1 MAAFFLVNLC
11 LGVIGTF
18 WLQTRTRREEVGV
31 MLSFG
36 ATCSDIVRLLMG
48 EGTVLT
54 VVASLT
60 GFLLYLQYALKE
72 GLAKGQNWVE
82 STESYWVSDFTSHYL
97 LVSLVIFLILLV
109 VVLVGINIPERNI
122 SRNPPTEAMRDE

>member
-1 MAAFFLVNLC
+1 MIKVYWKQAWELLKQNKLFSMLYIV
-11 LGVIGTF
+11 GTGLAIF

-36 ATCSDIVRLLMG
+36 ATRSDIVRLLMG

-72 GLAKGQNWVE
+72 GLA
-82 STESYWVSDFTSHYL
+82 
-97 LVSLVIFLILLV
+97 
-109 VVLVGINIPERNI
+109 
-122 SRNPPTEAMRDE
+122 

>member
-1 MAAFFLVNLC
+1 
-11 LGVIGTF
+11 
-18 WLQTRTRREEVGV
+18 
-31 MLSFG
+31 
-36 ATCSDIVRLLMG
+36 MG

-82 STESYWVSDFTSHYL
+82 STEL
-97 LVSLVIFLILLV
+97 LG
-109 VVLVGINIPERNI
+109 VGFHPRIICSCR
-122 SRNPPTEAMRDE
+122 SSSF

>member
-36 ATCSDIVRLLMG
+36 ATRSDIVRLLMG

-72 GLAKGQNWVE
+72 GLAKGQNWRAQRA
-82 STESYWVSDFTSHYL
+82 
-97 LVSLVIFLILLV
+97 I
-109 VVLVGINIPERNI
+109 GCRI
-122 SRNPPTEAMRDE
+122 SPRIICSCRSSSF

>member
-1 MAAFFLVNLC
+1 
-11 LGVIGTF
+11 
-18 WLQTRTRREEVGV
+18 

-36 ATCSDIVRLLMG
+36 ATRSDIVRLLMG

-97 LVSLVIFLILLV
+97 LVSLVIS
-109 VVLVGINIPERNI
+109 PA
-122 SRNPPTEAMRDE
+122 EALRDE